1 MALIRP
7 SSVVHFLPSFTSPY
21 LIKLPLT
28 QATPSQIDFK
38 AVGAATGLKGTAA
51 RMRHSR
57 LKKLIESGMING
69 KVNLKPTDGATDG
82 LASSPTPACT
92 TMGAGAGNSTEE
104 DEEMVSAPAS
114 PQKKRKVATP
124 MAKSKKCVEKSLK
137 KKNVKAKAKTVQ
149 EDSGIEEATYD
160 LMDEEI

>member
-1 MALIRP
+1 MPANSLPDPSLMFLYLCLIH
-7 SSVVHFLPSFTSPY
+7 SDYT
-21 LIKLPLT
+21 K
-28 QATPSQIDFK
+28 IDFK

-57 LKKLIESGMING
+57 LKKLIESGMVNG
-69 KVNLKPTDGATDG
+69 NNLKPTDGATDG

-92 TMGAGAGNSTEE
+92 TMGAGAGDSTEE

-124 MAKSKKCVEKSLK
+124 KAKSKKGVEKSLK
-137 KKNVKAKAKTVQ
+137 KKNVKAKAKAVQ